1 MWWIVGSQQSVEL
14 LQVQRIILYWE
25 RPRRGRKNVKILT
38 MQKQHSSEIPDCLEE
53 SSTSLRKECLGG
65 CCWGRNSS

>member
-25 RPRRGRKNVKILT
+25 RSRRGEKYENNNYAKT
-38 MQKQHSSEIPDCLEE
+38 
-53 SSTSLRKECLGG
+53 TFF
-65 CCWGRNSS
+65 RNSQIV

>member
-1 MWWIVGSQQSVEL
+1 MWWILGSQQSAEL

-25 RPRRGRKNVKILT
+25 RPKRGEKNVKILT

-53 SSTSLRKECLGG
+53 ERSTG
-65 CCWGRNSS
+65 